1 MASKLLDWSGV
12 QTSLHVFFALLLVIS
27 CSNVS
32 TAAQA
37 APAEASIYIV
47 HVSKAH
53 MPPIFTEEEQ
63 WYSSTLASV
72 KGYEPQEFNREQEGP
87 IYSYG
92 TVMHGFAAKLTEAQA
107 EALKSVNGV
116 LLVIPDDALVELH
129 TTRTPHFLGLN
140 ASSGL
145 WPSSNYGADVI
156 IGIMDSGIWPEKK
169 SFWDTG
175 LSPIP
180 ERWKGECEEG
190 TDFKASLCN
199 KKLIG
204 ARSFFKGYEAAMG
217 PINETTEYRSARD
230 SEGHGTHTAST
241 AAGNYVRHASLLGS
255 AAGTA
260 KGMASHARI
269 AVYKVCWKGGCFN
282 SDLLAAFEQA
292 VIDGVDI
299 ISLSIGGGVL
309 PFFLDP
315 IAIGSFGAMEK
326 GILVSTSAGNGG
338 PSPLSI
344 TNVSPWVLTVAAS
357 TLDRDF
363 PALIR
368 LPNHAHYRGVSLY
381 DGNAL
386 GRRQIPLVYAGN
398 AGLPGSNG
406 SANLCMAG
414 SLDPADVKGKIVLCD
429 RGISARAAKGM
440 VVRDAGGVGMILA
453 NALANGEELIAD
465 SHVLPAA
472 LVGYGAGVAIKDYIT
487 QTDNATANIIFT
499 GTVVGVR
506 PAPVM
511 AAFSSRGP
519 NPANPEI
526 LKPDVTA
533 PGVNILAAWTSRV
546 GPTELPN
553 DDRVVDFNI
562 MSGTSM
568 SCPHVSGLAA
578 LLKGAHPD
586 WSPAAI
592 KSALMTT
599 AFNIDN
605 SGNYLMDGSD
615 SNISTPFSFGAGH
628 VNPVRALNPG
638 LVYDLDVQDYVDF
651 LCGLNYSTSWL
662 STFTKG
668 QYKCSEGGSAMSMR
682 PENLN
687 YPSISFV
694 YKQDENS
701 TTYVGSITRT
711 VTNVGLPNSVY
722 TLAAIPPPG
731 VAMKVEPPTLSF
743 GRLDEKK
750 TFTVTC
756 EAGAKSLVPGDSDST
771 FGSLLWTDDTHIVH
785 SPIVFTWK
793 TDLF

>member
-1 MASKLLDWSGV
+1 MGSKLIWSGL
-12 QTSLHVFFALLLVIS
+12 QTLYILLLLVLS
-27 CSNVS
+27 ASEVAS
-32 TAAQA
+32 KFQT
-37 APAEASIYIV
+37 AEAARPEAQGNSLTYIV

-53 MPPIFTEEEQ
+53 MPPSFSEEEE
-63 WYSSTLASV
+63 WYSSTLAFI
-72 KGYEPQEFNREQEGP
+72 KGYELEEFKREQHGP

-92 TVMHGFAAKLTEAQA
+92 TVFHGFAASLTEAEA
-107 EALKSVNGV
+107 EALKSVEGV
-116 LLVIPDDALVELH
+116 LAVTPDDAVVELH

-140 ASSGL
+140 TSSGP
-145 WPSSNYGADVI
+145 WPSSNYGENVI
-156 IGIMDSGIWPEKK
+156 IGVMDSGIWPEKK

-175 LSPIP
+175 SLSAVPA
-180 ERWKGECEEG
+180 RWKGECEEG

-199 KKLIG
+199 KKLVG

-217 PINETTEYRSARD
+217 PINQTTEYRSARD

-260 KGMASHARI
+260 QGMASHARI

-292 VIDGVDI
+292 VVDGVDI

-386 GRRQIPLVYAGN
+386 GHRQIPLVYAGN

-414 SLDPADVKGKIVLCD
+414 SLDPAEVKGKIVLCD

-472 LVGYGAGVAIKDYIT
+472 LVGFGVGVALKDYIS
-487 QTDNATANIIFT
+487 QTNNASASIIFS
-499 GTVVGVR
+499 GTVLGVR

-519 NPANPEI
+519 NPSNPEI

-533 PGVNILAAWTSRV
+533 PGVNILAAWTSKV

-578 LLKGAHPD
+578 LLKGAHPE

-628 VNPVRALNPG
+628 VHPVRALNPG
-638 LVYDLDVQDYVDF
+638 LVYDLDAQDYVNF
-651 LCGLNYSTSWL
+651 LCGLNYSNNWL

-668 QYKCSEGGSAMSMR
+668 QYNCSEKSMK

-701 TTYVGSITRT
+701 TTYMDSITRT
-711 VTNVGLPNSVY
+711 VTNVGWANSVY
-722 TLAAIPPPG
+722 MLAATPPPG

-743 GRLDEKK
+743 SRLYEKK
-750 TFTVTC
+750 SYTVTC
-756 EAGAKSLVPGDSDST
+756 EAGAKNLMPGDSDST
-771 FGSLLWTDDTHIVH
+771 FGSLLWTDNSHAVH
-785 SPIVFTWK
+785 SPVVFTWK

>member
-1 MASKLLDWSGV
+1 MGASVAS
-12 QTSLHVFFALLLVIS
+12 TSVGLEALSVLFLLVILS
-27 CSNVS
+27 SELS
-32 TAAQA
+32 SSFTTSAAS
-37 APAEASIYIV
+37 AEATTYIV
-47 HVSKAH
+47 HVAKSQK
-53 MPPIFTEEEQ
+53 PPSFADDIE
-63 WYSSTLASV
+63 WYSSTLASA
-72 KGYEPQEFNREQEGP
+72 KGLELEEFNTEQHGP

-92 TVMHGFAAKLTEAQA
+92 TVFHGFAAKLTEAEA
-107 EALKSVNGV
+107 EALESMDGV
-116 LLVIPDDALVELH
+116 LSVMPDDAVAQLH
-129 TTRTPHFLGLN
+129 TTRTPQFMGLN
-140 ASSGL
+140 FSSGL
-145 WPSSNYGADVI
+145 WPASDYGDNVI
-156 IGIMDSGIWPEKK
+156 IGVMDSGIWPEKK
-169 SFWDTG
+169 SFSDKG
-175 LSPIP
+175 LNPVP
-180 ERWKGECEEG
+180 ARWKGECEAG
-190 TDFKASLCN
+190 TDFKATLCN

-204 ARSFFKGYEAAMG
+204 ARAFFKGYEAAMG

-230 SEGHGTHTAST
+230 SEGHGTHTSST

-260 KGMASHARI
+260 RGMATRSRI
-269 AVYKVCWKGGCFN
+269 AIYKVCWKGGCFN

-292 VIDGVDI
+292 VVDGVDI

-338 PSPLSI
+338 PSPMSI

-363 PALIR
+363 PATII
-368 LPNHAHYRGVSLY
+368 LPNGARYRGVSLY

-386 GRRQIPLVYAGN
+386 GNRQVPLVYAGN
-398 AGLPGSNG
+398 SGMPGSNG

-414 SLDPADVKGKIVLCD
+414 SLDPEIVKGKIVVCD

-440 VVRDAGGVGMILA
+440 VVKDAGGAGMILA
-453 NALANGEELIAD
+453 NSLANGEELIAD

-472 LVGYGAGVAIKDYIT
+472 LVGYEAGLAIKDYIT
-487 QTDNATANIIFT
+487 KDKKATASIIFS
-499 GTVVGVR
+499 GTVLHVR

-519 NPANPEI
+519 NPSNPEI

-546 GPTELPN
+546 GPTELPD

-578 LLKGAHPD
+578 LLKGAHPE

-638 LVYDLDVQDYVDF
+638 LVYDLGVQDYVDF
-651 LCGLNYSTSWL
+651 LCGLNYSSSWL
-662 STFTKG
+662 MTFTKG
-668 QYKCSEGGSAMSMR
+668 QYNCSKVSLSA
-682 PENLN
+682 ENLN

-694 YKQDENS
+694 YNQQGNS
-701 TTYVGSITRT
+701 STYVGSATRT
-711 VTNVGLPNSVY
+711 VTNVGSANSVY
-722 TLAAIPPPG
+722 TLTATPPPG
-731 VAMKVEPPTLSF
+731 VSMKVDPPTLSF
-743 GRLDEKK
+743 TQLNEKK
-750 TFTVTC
+750 SYTVTC
-756 EAGAKSLVPGDSDST
+756 EAGAKSLVPGDSDAT
-771 FGSLLWTDDTHIVH
+771 FGSLVWSDNTHNVH

-793 TDLF
+793 TDFDLF